1 VPLRLRL
8 KWALSSSSSREE
20 KELEWRTTSGRK
32 KAQLYLAIVEQFR
45 PYYFPAV
52 PFKIVGDTCQLMVRH
67 YLSFDIQA
75 EGAQTPLLAKA
86 IIVYAQE
93 KATAKA
99 DGIPGPGVGRG
110 IGMSLGMCGSILPV
124 A

>member
-32 KAQLYLAIVEQFR
+32 KAQLYLAI
-45 PYYFPAV
+45 PAV